1 MTRQKDVVKQL
12 ENLVGVSVVDSNEEI
27 NLNELWLETD
37 RTCKVVNQYMNDINE
52 KAERWFN
59 LLNECAEA
67 IEILA
72 HESGEWEM
80 KLEEYNAMI
89 GEVAGLMKQ
98 KQ

>member
-1 MTRQKDVVKQL
+1 MTRQKDIVKQL
-12 ENLVGVSVVDSNEEI
+12 ENLVGASVADTNEEI
-27 NLNELWLETD
+27 NLNELQLEVD
-37 RTCKVVNQYMNDINE
+37 RTCKVVNQYMNAINE

-59 LLNECAEA
+59 LLNECAGA

-72 HESGEWEM
+72 RESGEWEM
-80 KLEEYNAMI
+80 RLEEYNAMI

>member
-1 MTRQKDVVKQL
+1 MTRQKDIVKQL
-12 ENLVGVSVVDSNEEI
+12 ENLVGASVADTNEEI
-27 NLNELWLETD
+27 NLNELQLEVD
-37 RTCKVVNQYMNDINE
+37 RTCKVVNQYMNAINE

-59 LLNECAEA
+59 LLNECAGA

-72 HESGEWEM
+72 RESDEWKM
-80 KLEEYNAMI
+80 RLEEYNAMI

>member
-12 ENLVGVSVVDSNEEI
+12 ENLVGVSVVDTNEEI

-37 RTCKVVNQYMNDINE
+37 RTCKVVNQYMNAINE
-52 KAERWFN
+52 KAERWFK
-59 LLNECAEA
+59 LLNECIEP

-72 HESGEWEM
+72 QESSEWKT
-80 KLEEYNAMI
+80 KLEEYNNMI
-89 GEVAGLMKQ
+89 VEIAGLMKQ

>member
-1 MTRQKDVVKQL
+1 MTRQKDIVKQL
-12 ENLVGVSVVDSNEEI
+12 ENLVGASVADTNEEI
-27 NLNELWLETD
+27 NLNELQLEVD
-37 RTCKVVNQYMNDINE
+37 RTCKVVNQYMNAINE

-59 LLNECAEA
+59 LLNECAGA

-80 KLEEYNAMI
+80 RLEEYNAMI

>member
-1 MTRQKDVVKQL
+1 MTRQKDIVKQL
-12 ENLVGVSVVDSNEEI
+12 ENLVGASVADTNEEI
-27 NLNELWLETD
+27 NLNELQLEVD
-37 RTCKVVNQYMNDINE
+37 RTCKVVNQYMNAINE

-59 LLNECAEA
+59 LLNECAGA
-67 IEILA
+67 IETLA

-80 KLEEYNAMI
+80 RLEEYNAMI

>member
-1 MTRQKDVVKQL
+1 MTRQKDIVKQL
-12 ENLVGVSVVDSNEEI
+12 ENLVGASVADTNEEI
-27 NLNELWLETD
+27 NLNELQLEVD
-37 RTCKVVNQYMNDINE
+37 RTCKVVNQYMNAINE

-59 LLNECAEA
+59 LLNECAGA

-72 HESGEWEM
+72 NESGEWEM
-80 KLEEYNAMI
+80 RLEEYNAMI